1 MSELKQNELFRMSG
15 SSYRVGEMNLDGSA
29 SGQREQQQTGAAQQ
43 GQPPQ
48 TGAAQQSQ
56 PSQTGAAQ
64 QSQPPQTGAEKQQTT
79 PWCAVEKNMESFPY
93 LSCLL
98 GMMGA
103 QGEKVNLEELEQAAK
118 WIIKRYQAAL
128 TEIAHS
134 RKHRAAEGMQESY
147 RAFIKGGKGG
157 PGRAPLVVNWEQYD
171 HLIAAGLTME
181 KAAEAM
187 GIGYSTLR
195 RKVKERNK

>member
-1 MSELKQNELFRMSG
+1 MSELNQNELFRLSG

-29 SGQREQQQTGAAQQ
+29 SGQREQQQTGAEQQGQPPQTGAAQQ

-48 TGAAQQSQ
+48 TGAAQQ
-56 PSQTGAAQ
+56 G
-64 QSQPPQTGAEKQQTT
+64 QPPQTGAEQQQHT
-79 PWCAVEKNMESFPY
+79 PWCMVEKNVETYPY
-93 LSCLL
+93 LTELL
-98 GMMGA
+98 RMSGTLA
-103 QGEKVNLEELEQAAK
+103 EKVYLEDLEQAAK
-118 WIIKRYQAAL
+118 RIIKRYRAAL
-128 TEIAHS
+128 TEVDHG
-134 RKHRAAEGMQESY
+134 RKHRAAEGIQENY

-157 PGRAPLVVNWEQYD
+157 PGRAPMAVNWEQYD
-171 HLIAAGLTME
+171 HLMAAGLTME